1 MSSVPHTDRAGV
13 VTANV
18 LLVVR
23 KALLAWLNGDDLD
36 FTFVRA
42 EIAAILRDEFH
53 DATRQ
58 AITEIRLA
66 EPDEPPALSCRHEP
80 EPKLNRRP

>member
-13 VTANV
+13 ITANV

-42 EIAAILRDEFH
+42 EIADLARRISRRDTASH
-53 DATRQ
+53 YRDSAR
-58 AITEIRLA
+58 
-66 EPDEPPALSCRHEP
+66 
-80 EPKLNRRP
+80 